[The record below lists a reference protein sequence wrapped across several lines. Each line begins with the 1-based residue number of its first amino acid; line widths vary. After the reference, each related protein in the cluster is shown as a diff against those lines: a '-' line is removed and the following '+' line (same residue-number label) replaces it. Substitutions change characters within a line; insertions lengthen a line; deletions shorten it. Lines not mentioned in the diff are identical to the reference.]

1 MKKFLSVFMLFVI
14 LLSCCACAKKQETQ
28 APATEATQAAP
39 IVKDE
44 LHMSPEELYGDI
56 DQTKPVDGVYKI
68 WSIVGVEQLAKH
80 PEAKFEVLCHI
91 DLEGA
96 TLAPVPEFTGEV
108 DGANW
113 TIKNFTVKGD
123 GENFG
128 FIAVNKGNIHNLTL
142 ENVTYQPGNSA
153 KNLGSLAG
161 TNSGTFNR
169 CVISGSLDV
178 TGAAAGAACGSIVGT
193 NTGAITNT
201 TATVDTVFKATGAA
215 NVGGLVGVAKGGK
228 VEYAESHGVLTVTG
242 GNKTTGLFAGNA
254 VDTIFKGC
262 VFGGA
267 DNSLDGKLFTN
278 FTGNPDDDE
287 LVVAEEGLWRD
298 NACIEPLPENVRAL
312 REKVV
317 QAMYDVKSITWTVTN
332 DRTHSCTCQ
341 LATCHGTYS
350 TGYTYQSVPYNHK
363 MTSFRKAMYCL
374 NEDNTLKDWIYDVDA
389 FDGFDIYFGTDC
401 SGAVQMAWWSVSNS
415 TNIRSTDQ
423 IMPAYGNG
431 TIPVG
436 DYKCDFKMTKQ
447 TRNGVN
453 TLYTAEYLEANDEQT
468 ILEAYADMHIGDA
481 MINRIATGG
490 HTRMVSAEPVVVRD
504 QAGNINP
511 TYSYVLMHDQG
522 GEHIDEVN
530 KIVTFGKINWK
541 FTFAELYGTAYLP
554 VTCEELITG
563 EMEPVEATLEGGCE
577 GFGGMFTGMVK
588 TNYHLDAVTL
598 TIQDENGNIV
608 LDHPMFVSAQKYNDY
623 GNNYYTGRSYTD
635 AYDLSNFA
643 TVMTRLPLEHGKSY
657 SYKITANLA
666 TYDDIVVHEGEFH
679 YG

>member
-96 TLAPVPEFTGEV
+96 TLAPVPEFTGEIN
-108 DGANW
+108 GGNW

-201 TATVDTVFKATGAA
+201 TATVDTVFEATGAA

-431 TIPVG
+431 TIAVG
-436 DYKCDFKMTKQ
+436 DYKHDFKMTKQ

-490 HTRMVSAEPVVVRD
+490 HTRMVAAEPVVVRD

-522 GEHIDEVN
+522 GEHVDEVN

-608 LDHPMFVSAQKYNDY
+608 LDHPMFVSAQKTNDY

-666 TYDDIVVHEGEFH
+666 TYDDIVVHEGEFQ